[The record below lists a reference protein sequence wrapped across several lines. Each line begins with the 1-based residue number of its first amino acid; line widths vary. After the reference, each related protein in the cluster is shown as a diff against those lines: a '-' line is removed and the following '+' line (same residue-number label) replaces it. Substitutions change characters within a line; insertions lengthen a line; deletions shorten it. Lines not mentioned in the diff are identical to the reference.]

1 MASDIISWEEKA
13 SVLLSFWT
21 KCHNETWDSNDGYIS
36 AGRDIGGALLLSFAV
51 ECALKAS
58 LNAEGSPITKKL
70 QTHDLHRLFSKLS
83 PTTKTKTSNV
93 YRILIRADEDCRLRI
108 ASISTL
114 TACLRNH
121 DQSFKDWRYNIGQAG
136 TFYPVPMAYASI
148 SLLTFIYPEKTFSV
162 GSATSPSYLVRDGKV
177 IPIKK

>member
-1 MASDIISWEEKA
+1 MASDTVLWEEKA

-21 KCHNETWDSNDGYIS
+21 ECHNATWDSDDGYIS
-36 AGRDIGGALLLSFAV
+36 AGRSMGGALLLSFAV
-51 ECALKAS
+51 ECALKAT
-58 LNAEGSPITKKL
+58 LDAEGSPIKKDL
-70 QTHDLHRLFSKLS
+70 RIHDLHRLFSKLS

-93 YRILIRADEDCRLRI
+93 YRILIGADEDCRLRT

-121 DQSFKDWRYNIGQAG
+121 DQSFKNWRYNIGQAG
-136 TFYPVPMAYASI
+136 RFYPVPMAYASV
-148 SLLTFIYPEKTFSV
+148 SLLTFIYPERTFSV
-162 GSATSPSYLVRDGKV
+162 GSATSPSYLVRDGEV